1 MKKIVFNNTVLRD
14 GHQSLAATRMKLSQ
28 MLPVAE
34 KLDSLGFGMLETWG
48 GATIDACLRFV
59 NENPF
64 DRLRALKGKITK
76 TPHSMLLRGQN
87 IVGYTQYPDDVV
99 EAFVTCAAKAGMDN
113 FRIFDALNDIR
124 NLETAIRA
132 VLKNG
137 KHAQGT
143 ISFTTSPVHTIDGYI
158 QFALDM
164 EALGCQ
170 SICVKDMAGILSPGD
185 GVTLVKGLKS
195 KLKIPV
201 IVHSHSTTGFAP
213 VTYYQVVDAGADAI
227 DCSIAPFANGSAQ
240 PDTLLMQ
247 EMLRGHARAN
257 FYDEKTLRELSV
269 YFKEVYKELIAF
281 TDPMNEKVQEDVL
294 IYQIPG
300 GMLSNFVSQL
310 KQHNMMGQWNE
321 VLQEVVYVREKLG
334 FIPLVTPTSQIV
346 GTQAMMNVKMGR
358 WKNLP
363 QQTLDLALGRFG
375 KTPAPVDPEIVKLAE
390 QKTGQKATTARPA
403 DELAPGMDKLREELR
418 KNGLPDDDETAV
430 LYAMFP
436 QQVAQYYKKPA
447 APEPAKAAPSVSTA
461 PAASSPSVA
470 SATGSGGGKVYS
482 IKIQDKTYQARVEE
496 VG

>member
-390 QKTGQKATTARPA
+390 QKTGQKPPPPGLRMSSHPAWTNCARNSAKMGCRTMMRRRCCMRCSPSRSRNTT
-403 DELAPGMDKLREELR
+403 
-418 KNGLPDDDETAV
+418 
-430 LYAMFP
+430 
-436 QQVAQYYKKPA
+436 KKPA

>member
-1 MKKIVFNNTVLRD
+1 MPPMEKIVFNNTVLRD
-14 GHQSLAATRMKLSQ
+14 GHQSLAATRMKVEQ

-34 KLDSLGFGMLETWG
+34 KLDGLGFGMLETWG
-48 GATIDACLRFV
+48 GATIDACLRFL

-64 DRLRALKGKITK
+64 ERLRKLKTKITK

-87 IVGYTQYPDDVV
+87 IVGYTQYADDVV
-99 EAFVTCAAKAGMDN
+99 EAFVDCAAKAGMDM

-124 NLETAIRA
+124 NIETSIKA

-143 ISFTTSPVHTIDGYI
+143 ISYTTSPVHTIDGYI
-158 QFALDM
+158 KFGLDM

-185 GVTLVKGLKS
+185 GVTLVKGLKA

-201 IVHSHSTTGFAP
+201 VVHSHSTTGFAP
-213 VTYYQVVDAGADAI
+213 VTYYQVTEAGADAI

-247 EMLRGHARAN
+247 EMLHGHPRAPH
-257 FYDEKTLRELSV
+257 YDEKTLRELSV
-269 YFKEVYKELIAF
+269 YFKEIYKELIAF

-310 KQHNMMGQWNE
+310 KQHNMIDRWNE
-321 VLQEVVYVREKLG
+321 VLEEVVYVREKLG

-358 WKNLP
+358 WKSMP

-375 KTPAPVDPEIVKLAE
+375 KTPAPVDPEIIKLAE
-390 QKTGQKATTARPA
+390 QKTGQKVMTDRPA
-403 DELAPGMDKLREELR
+403 SELPPGMDKLREELK
-418 KNGLPDDDETAV
+418 KNDLPVDDETAV

-436 QQVAQYYKKPA
+436 QQITQYYKKPA
-447 APEPAKAAPSVSTA
+447 EQPKAAAAPAPAITTSIASTA
-461 PAASSPSVA
+461 VEGA
-470 SATGSGGGKVYS
+470 GKSIS
-482 IKIQDKTYQARVEE
+482 IKINDKTYQATVEE
-496 VG
+496 VK